1 MTDVIREY
9 ELDDGTVMQVLD
21 EYETDHGTKVK
32 VEREKS

>member
-9 ELDDGTVMQVLD
+9 ELDDGAVMQVLD
-21 EYETDHGTKVK
+21 EYETDHGTRVK

>member
-21 EYETDHGTKVK
+21 EYETDHGTRVK